1 MSPEVDTFKN
11 VRQLDDLVIR
21 DNAVYDSMQSL
32 IDGLYETGIL
42 GTVWGDEEVLI
53 NETVRWNSDEHREL
67 QAQVEALQTDITSST
82 ETRNLTH
89 NRTGGALFR
98 GTSLAGTV
106 DITAIGQTQYT
117 KDISLEGG
125 QIQNTSYGDRITDVS
140 LAQTMRTI
148 PIYWT
153 ISKAKPNTRIYAFF
167 DGVDVNAWVSPDEPR
182 TDYADDVRRTDLVP
196 GNNQKG
202 FGQPII
208 TDGVGNATGVFLMP
222 NGRPPLQVITD
233 EDGNE
238 FNQILISPSS
248 LESVQYETSGPTRS
262 FSTGSRRLRFTS
274 NKDNRDSTLEQSDLL
289 TLMHRRHSHPVVSL
303 WISRDYRRH

>member
-1 MSPEVDTFKN
+1 M
-11 VRQLDDLVIR
+11 
-21 DNAVYDSMQSL
+21 
-32 IDGLYETGIL
+32 
-42 GTVWGDEEVLI
+42 
-53 NETVRWNSDEHREL
+53 
-67 QAQVEALQTDITSST
+67 
-82 ETRNLTH
+82 
-89 NRTGGALFR
+89 FR

-274 NKDNRDSTLEQSDLL
+274 NKDNRDSTLEQSDLVD
-289 TLMHRRHSHPVVSL
+289 TYAQKTFTSSGVFMDKQETIVGTSC
-303 WISRDYRRH
+303 